1 VVQAEIESVDGPG
14 LYRSIKR
21 ADIAMAMTFARSSP
35 LVPDSRCGRAS
46 DVTATGLLPN
56 FPRL

>member
-1 VVQAEIESVDGPG
+1 
-14 LYRSIKR
+14 
-21 ADIAMAMTFARSSP
+21 MTFARSSP
-35 LVPDSRCGRAS
+35 LVPDSRCGRVS